1 MSCEPSLGKLLGVR
15 MQYAVFR
22 SKLSCMWQVNSVT
35 ALKQCKAMAPFW
47 TGDDPMGRTVW
58 VKLSKSSHPVL
69 EWEVLV

>member
-1 MSCEPSLGKLLGVR
+1 

-47 TGDDPMGRTVW
+47 TGDDPMGRTVCG
-58 VKLSKSSHPVL
+58 
-69 EWEVLV
+69 